1 MEIYILVTLCIVVLI
16 YVMRNGPT
24 MAGIV
29 AGYKVWTYI
38 EDPSYKQI
46 QLYDNPGKSPVFFRK
61 CIEKMKKF
69 TNNLVVLTPQNIH
82 NYVPEFPIKMSP
94 NSEYSL
100 KKRVDLL
107 FAFILEKYGGLCLS
121 PGTIVYDLNH
131 IFSKTYYHD
140 LVSVG
145 GSPEVIQASFSHLYP
160 NNYVIGSKKNSH
172 FIKSYKHELLNNFD
186 SVAIRSYQSLSKLIQ
201 LYKPNQYHY
210 GTVHDGTMNKNMKLV
225 TVQDFL
231 GDEPI
236 EFLDKEKLYVI
247 SFPYDILLKRSEYG
261 WFLNLSEKQ
270 FLQSNLQAR
279 VLLKT

>member
-225 TVQDFL
+225 TVQDFF